1 MVAIRA
7 SSLASNIEVRQSI
20 AYRMME
26 RECMFISSPRGK
38 MERTSKTKWQKIP
51 PRWFC
56 STSQLKIIWEINRKY
71 SFKFVATMIEYVT
84 VFCGSSSKVESV
96 YLETAVELGEL
107 LALNGKTIVY
117 GGGKVGLMGKLAEGV
132 LSKGGK
138 IIGVIPKF
146 MKKIELGHN
155 GITRLIEVETMH
167 EREETMLKKGD
178 CIVAL
183 PGGCGTMEELL
194 QAIAWKKLKLI
205 FAPIIILNINNYY
218 SPLIEQLNRAVEQN
232 FMRKEHREL
241 WNVATSPQ
249 QTYDLVRYYDANV
262 NQLSLL
268 DIESDVT

>member
-1 MVAIRA
+1 
-7 SSLASNIEVRQSI
+7 
-20 AYRMME
+20 
-26 RECMFISSPRGK
+26 
-38 MERTSKTKWQKIP
+38 
-51 PRWFC
+51 
-56 STSQLKIIWEINRKY
+56 
-71 SFKFVATMIEYVT
+71 MIEYVT
-84 VFCGSSSKVESV
+84 VFCGSSSRVESA
-96 YLETAVELGEL
+96 YLETAAELGEI
-107 LALNGKTIVY
+107 LARSGKTVVY

-146 MKKIELGHN
+146 MKKIELEHN

-178 CIVAL
+178 CIIAL

-194 QAIAWKKLKLI
+194 QAVAWKKLKLI

-218 SPLIEQLNRAVEQN
+218 SSLIQQLNRAVEQN

-249 QTYDLVRYYDANV
+249 ETYDLVRYYDANV

-268 DIESDVT
+268 DIEPNIT